1 MVAYKLKQTAVNDLL
16 SDITSLKSQVE
27 LLNTSVV
34 HKNGDETISGKKTFT
49 QPIDGAGMY
58 AYWGDLAEVYSSDK
72 NYPRGT
78 LLQFGGDREV
88 TIATKDVN
96 FVVSD
101 NPAFLINNGESD
113 KFEYPVKVALI
124 GRVQVL
130 VTGQVKKFDRIKL
143 SNIPGVA
150 NRCFLNESAI
160 GVCLE
165 DKNSEE
171 LGLVL
176 CSVKLKF

>member
-1 MVAYKLKQTAVNDLL
+1 MPGYKLKQTAL
-16 SDITSLKSQVE
+16 SGMQTSESIVTTDTTQTIT
-27 LLNTSVV
+27 
-34 HKNGDETISGKKTFT
+34 GKKTFT
-49 QPIDGAGMY
+49 QSIDGTGMY

-72 NYPRGT
+72 NYPSGT

-113 KFEYPVKVALI
+113 KFEYPIKAALI

-171 LGLVL
+171 IGLVL
-176 CSVKLKF
+176 CAVRLQF

>member
-1 MVAYKLKQTAVNDLL
+1 MPVYKLKQTAL
-16 SDITSLKSQVE
+16 SGIQTSE
-27 LLNTSVV
+27 SVV
-34 HKNGDETISGKKTFT
+34 TTDTTQTITGKKTFT
-49 QPIDGAGMY
+49 QSIDGAGMY
-58 AYWGDLAEVYSSDK
+58 AFWGDLAEVYSSDK

-101 NPAFLINNGESD
+101 NPAFLINNRD
-113 KFEYPVKVALI
+113 KFEYPIKVALI

-130 VTGQVKKFDRIKL
+130 VTGQVNKFDRIKL